1 MLTGIF
7 ASNALG
13 IFSGQQD
20 IVIFDQ
26 LGIQAIGVLATLG
39 YTIVATFIILK
50 IVDMTVGA
58 RVEEDDEVDGLDL
71 ILHNERGYDL

>member
-1 MLTGIF
+1 LLTGIF